1 MSPTALSWTR
11 STLLLCA
18 LQKLSAT
25 GTTLSLMHTDGSASF
40 REEVS
45 SSDRSES
52 RGLAVD
58 ESCKDVLGK
67 NRQGRAV
74 WFNLNTLPSSPGAE
88 KATLAVLM
96 SMQLGLSHG
105 ICATSSTAQK
115 AAYLEKVEK
124 CYDAAKV
131 SHLSNSDM
139 GLNLPK
145 ILYGRVWG
153 LSATGRCWRH
163 SLVPA
168 P

>member
-25 GTTLSLMHTDGSASF
+25 GTTLSSMHTDGSASF

-45 SSDRSES
+45 S
-52 RGLAVD
+52 
-58 ESCKDVLGK
+58 
-67 NRQGRAV
+67 RAV

-168 P
+168 L